1 MKNMVEVGVD
11 LSRAVIPFITE
22 IEQFMSPLD
31 SDFHITFWSWYVK
44 C

>member
-1 MKNMVEVGVD
+1 MVEVGVD

-22 IEQFMSPLD
+22 IEQLDIPTLD

>member
-1 MKNMVEVGVD
+1 MVEVGVD

-22 IEQFMSPLD
+22 IEQLMSPLD